1 MSTESVKKFLDKLQ
15 EDPSIE
21 KGLAAAQAA
30 AIVDYAARYGFD
42 FTVEELAEITQKLL
56 DAGET
61 RQADTEL
68 TDDELENVAGGTIPI
83 SLRDRGY
90 TGATA
95 AAVVAVVTYGA
106 QGGRG
111 GQVSR

>member
-1 MSTESVKKFLDKLQ
+1 MSTESVRRFLDKLQ

-30 AIVDYAARYGFD
+30 AIVDYAARQGFD
-42 FTVEELAEITQKLL
+42 FTVEELTEITEALL
-56 DAGET
+56 KAGET
-61 RQADTEL
+61 GQADSEL
-68 TDDELENVAGGTIPI
+68 TDDELEDVAGGTIPT

-95 AAVVAVVTYGA
+95 AAVVTVVTYGA